1 MKPILFNTEMVK
13 VILNGNKT
21 QTRRPVKKDLI
32 INLETDKNDPDYLYI
47 QDKFGDFHHLKECA
61 PYQEEQILYIRET
74 FAIGEIDYAEGTNGK
89 EIPFISQC
97 KGENSFIPKEWAIRN
112 NIVIE
117 EVRWKPSIHMPKEA
131 ARIFLKVTDV
141 RVERLQDITPM
152 DATAEG
158 VDSVLL
164 EPDHPLAE
172 KVYKLYGEWDEK
184 TQDMYVGNV
193 NVFATM
199 WNEIYEDRDYGWEEN
214 PYVWVVEFKVLQNEK
229 M

>member
-1 MKPILFNTEMVK
+1 MKGDKMKQILFNTEMVK

-32 INLETDKNDPDYLYI
+32 INLETDKNDPDYLYV
-47 QDKFGDFHHLKECA
+47 QDKYGDSHHLLECA
-61 PYQEEQILYIRET
+61 PYYKNQILYVRET
-74 FAIGEIDYAEGTNGK
+74 FAD
-89 EIPFISQC
+89 IPETAPGNIRYKASATEADLKWFEE
-97 KGENSFIPKEWAIRN
+97 KGWNWR
-112 NIVIE
+112 
-117 EVRWKPSIHMPKEA
+117 PSIHMPKKL
-131 ARIFLKVTDV
+131 ARIFLKVINV
-141 RVERLQDITPM
+141 RIERLQDITPM
-152 DATAEG
+152 DAAAEG